1 MLFKDMENRI
11 EKSKG
16 FDEEKL
22 LEEKA
27 FLKLNDDERFRLTCE
42 ISEIMLQI
50 QFKNS
55 VLPKDKNFILR
66 K

>member
-1 MLFKDMENRI
+1 MENRI

-27 FLKLNDDERFRLTCE
+27 FLKLNDDERFRLT
-42 ISEIMLQI
+42 
-50 QFKNS
+50 
-55 VLPKDKNFILR
+55 
-66 K
+66 